1 MVRYSR
7 FISNSMVGK
16 RYRLNTA
23 ALAIM
28 NHEGQRF
35 RMTIPLDDVVQVIAG
50 PLDEDWLLD
59 VEWKGKALT
68 MFANDLREHGELVG
82 EVGN

>member
-1 MVRYSR
+1 MVRYNR
-7 FISNSMVGK
+7 FVSNSMVGK
-16 RYRLNTA
+16 RYRLNTP
-23 ALAIM
+23 ALAIV

-35 RMTIPLDDVVQVIAG
+35 RTTIPLDDVVHVIAG

-68 MFANDLREHGELVG
+68 MFADDLREHGELVEG
-82 EVGN
+82 VGN

>member
-1 MVRYSR
+1 
-7 FISNSMVGK
+7 MVGK
-16 RYRLNTA
+16 RYRLNTP

-35 RMTIPLDDVVQVIAG
+35 RLTVPLGDVIQVLSG

-59 VEWKGKALT
+59 VDWKGKALT
-68 MFANDLREHGELVG
+68 MFANDLREHGELVE
-82 EVGN
+82 EVGNYGDRV